1 MSFGAQSTTV
11 LAARGSAWGGM
22 VIGLVAAGMF
32 VLFSGYILA
41 QRIRSNRKDQSG
53 D

>member
-1 MSFGAQSTTV
+1 
-11 LAARGSAWGGM
+11 M
-22 VIGLVAAGMF
+22 VVGLVAAGVF

-41 QRIRSNRKDQSG
+41 QRIRGNRKDRSG